1 MCHDLAWFDYFVII
15 SHDYWMHISLW
26 PFWWLSLHL
35 TVLTFRDKYCT
46 SPTWPYLLLA
56 SDYCNTS
63 LCKKVYLLKCR
74 PILYNWLI
82 VFCYEQSP
90 PYVYWL
96 FDYRIGVGSLSI
108 SATIN
113 LGRALRLTTPP
124 VSYAKAADVWLWAC
138 IIFVYIAFM
147 EFGVVKVVNRR
158 FDFDSTTAGVSY
170 KFMYCSRGAAF

>member
-1 MCHDLAWFDYFVII
+1 MSTDY
-15 SHDYWMHISLW
+15 
-26 PFWWLSLHL
+26 L
-35 TVLTFRDKYCT
+35 T
-46 SPTWPYLLLA
+46 
-56 SDYCNTS
+56 N
-63 LCKKVYLLKCR
+63 
-74 PILYNWLI
+74 IL
-82 VFCYEQSP
+82 FSC
-90 PYVYWL
+90 
-96 FDYRIGVGSLSI
+96 RIGVGSLSI

-170 KFMYCSRGAAF
+170 KFMFTSRGAAF